1 MLSLLKIIFKGLS
14 RELEMIFL
22 FLNKSELRKLHKFIF
37 IGVIFSF
44 LDVIGIFLIGII
56 GALIFSILTGGG
68 NSEILNLFLSYT
80 GLQELEQKYLISFL
94 SIIAVAIFILKSV
107 FFIIQN
113 HRLNFFLAGISVRL
127 SGELL
132 QRLFLSRIYFIQGK
146 SREEIS
152 YALSEGA
159 QFATLGLLTSVS
171 AFVTESIFILIIL
184 LSLSLYNTYMLFAL
198 IFFGFIFF
206 RPAQKY
212 ISNKTK
218 FFSNLRNQGII
229 NDNLLIADTINLFR
243 EIVLTYKQDFF
254 VTQLESQRKISSQA
268 FGALLWVQNLPRIS
282 IEVGTVLVIGLLGL
296 IAILPGNALNAIS
309 FMLVFTVAISR
320 IAPSIL
326 RIQQSII
333 GINSNTSY
341 AQQTFGLLH
350 SLPQLKA
357 TVDKKIGSFSSPLGD
372 GVEITFSNV
381 DFSFPEVEKTTIFRN
396 LSLRIPRNSLV
407 ALVGPSGI
415 GKSTF
420 CDLITGFHIP
430 DSGEIFLNDMRVGDF
445 LSSFPGSISYL
456 PQRNYLISGTISE
469 NVSLASSFDSIAEQR
484 VRAALTEA
492 GIWEFLES
500 RGIGIHDELD
510 NSGTK
515 LSGGQQQ
522 RIGIARA
529 LYFQSK
535 LIILD
540 EPTSS
545 LDRDSSISF
554 FETIKRV
561 SKNCTVLVV
570 SHQHETIGAATH
582 VVNFSSG
589 SVKLSIVD

>member
-1 MLSLLKIIFKGLS
+1 MLSLLKIIFKGIH

-22 FLNKSELRKLHKFIF
+22 FLNKKELRKLHKFIYL
-37 IGVIFSF
+37 GVIFSF
-44 LDVIGIFLIGII
+44 LDVIGILLMGII
-56 GALIFSILTGGG
+56 GALIFSILTGDG
-68 NSEILNLFLSYT
+68 NSEILNVILSHT
-80 GLQELEQKYLISFL
+80 GFQDLEQKQLISFL
-94 SIIAVAIFILKSV
+94 SLIAVALFILKSV
-107 FFIIQN
+107 FFLIQN
-113 HRLNFFLAGISVRL
+113 HRLNFFLADVSVRL
-127 SGELL
+127 SAELL
-132 QRLFLSRIYFIQGK
+132 QRLLLSRVNIILGK

-159 QFATLGLLTSVS
+159 QYATLGLLASVS
-171 AFVTESIFILIIL
+171 TFIIESIFILVIL
-184 LSLSLYNTYMLFAL
+184 VSLSVYNIYMLISL

-206 RPAQKY
+206 RPTQKY
-212 ISNKTK
+212 ISNRTK

-229 NDNLLIADTINLFR
+229 NDNLLIADTVNLFR
-243 EIVLTYKQDFF
+243 EIVLTHKQDYF
-254 VTQLESQRKISSQA
+254 VTKLENQRKKSSQA

-282 IEVGTVLVIGLLGL
+282 IETGTVLVIGLLGL

-333 GINSNTSY
+333 GVNSNASY
-341 AQQTFGLLH
+341 AQQTLGLLH
-350 SLPQLKA
+350 SLPQLS
-357 TVDKKIGSFSSPLGD
+357 TTEDKEIDSYSGPLEN
-372 GVEITFSNV
+372 GVEIIFRNV
-381 DFSFPEVEKTTIFRN
+381 DFSFPEAGKASIFQK
-396 LSLRIPRNSLV
+396 LSLRIPRNSFV
-407 ALVGPSGI
+407 TLVGPSGI

-420 CDLITGFHIP
+420 CDLVTGFQFP
-430 DSGEIFLNDMRVGDF
+430 DSGEVFLNDMRVTDF
-445 LSSFPGSISYL
+445 LACFPGSISYL
-456 PQRNYLISGTISE
+456 PQRNYLISGTIAE
-469 NVSLASSFDSIAEQR
+469 NVSLASSFDAIAEQR
-484 VRAALTEA
+484 VRVALEEA
-492 GIWEFLES
+492 GIWDFLVS

-510 NSGTK
+510 NFGIN

-529 LYFQSK
+529 LYFQSR

-545 LDRDSSISF
+545 LDLDSSISF

-570 SHQHETIGAATH
+570 SHQQEMIGAATH
-582 VVNFSSG
+582 IVQFSSG